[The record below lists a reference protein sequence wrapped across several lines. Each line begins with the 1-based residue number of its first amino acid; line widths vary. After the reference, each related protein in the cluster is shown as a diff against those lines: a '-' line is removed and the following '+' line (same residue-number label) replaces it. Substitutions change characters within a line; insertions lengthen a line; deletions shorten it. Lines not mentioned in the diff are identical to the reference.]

1 MKYLTKKKQREITML
16 VDSVIATLP
25 FHIKDIDVLGFL
37 YDKLSMIVKASH
49 SSEDYLEWLQKQV
62 DKTVGNRHE

>member
-1 MKYLTKKKQREITML
+1 ML